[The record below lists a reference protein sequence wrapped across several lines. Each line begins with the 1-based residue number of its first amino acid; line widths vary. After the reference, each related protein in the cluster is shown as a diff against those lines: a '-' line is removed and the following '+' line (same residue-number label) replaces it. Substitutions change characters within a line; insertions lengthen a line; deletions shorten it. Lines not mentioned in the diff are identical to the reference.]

1 MQTLPQDLVINEK
14 TRFIKN
20 TSYDYARNEISK
32 EKHQRMPIFYQNKD
46 YRKLNYYVS
55 FLWENWIVVTFE
67 LQSKVPSVNETKY
80 LSVSAFKSS

>member
-32 EKHQRMPIFYQNKD
+32 EKHQRMPIFHQNKD
-46 YRKLNYYVS
+46 YRKLNYHVS
-55 FLWENWIVVTFE
+55 FL
-67 LQSKVPSVNETKY
+67 
-80 LSVSAFKSS
+80 